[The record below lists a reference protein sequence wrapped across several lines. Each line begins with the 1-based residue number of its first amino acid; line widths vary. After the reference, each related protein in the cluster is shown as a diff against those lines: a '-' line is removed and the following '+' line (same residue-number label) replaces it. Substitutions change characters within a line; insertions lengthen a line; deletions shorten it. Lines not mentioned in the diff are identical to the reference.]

1 MMQRASEVATSGASG
16 KETGSEETESENT
29 ESEETE
35 SEETESEETE
45 SEDTESVETESDQ
58 IDLTGLVRK
67 DHNPSDALRLVK
79 TILPPSPP
87 PLSSPPGLVTLE
99 LYKVLQGFKADRL
112 RNTFANLALP
122 LFSMAE
128 PVPPK
133 RVEFRGD
140 SWSAWDRWVIEGD
153 ITVQELLD
161 WFQAKK
167 LDAYR

>member
-1 MMQRASEVATSGASG
+1 MAGVPG
-16 KETGSEETESENT
+16 EETES
-29 ESEETE
+29 
-35 SEETESEETE
+35 
-45 SEDTESVETESDQ
+45 VELIRLARTSHILYRQYCFAVCE
-58 IDLTGLVRK
+58 
-67 DHNPSDALRLVK
+67 HNSA
-79 TILPPSPP
+79 PP
-87 PLSSPPGLVTLE
+87 PPPPGLVTLE

-133 RVEFRGD
+133 QVEFRGD